1 MVFIAAENEST
12 VFLLLTEADCNDMRG
27 GRTKFV
33 DRTATGG
40 RNFSKVVLSLHKN
53 QDEIEVMIKRAG
65 HGAALQGMPSPV
77 PQPQEVKCE
86 GCEAIMLEP
95 SLLDGR
101 CIACWRELA
110 RHGRGLNHD
119 SLP

>member
-1 MVFIAAENEST
+1 MVFIAAEDGST

-33 DRTATGG
+33 DQTVTGG
-40 RNFSKVVLSLHKN
+40 RIFSRVVLSLHKSQN
-53 QDEIEVMIKRAG
+53 EIEEMIKRAG

-77 PQPQEVKCE
+77 PQSQEGKCTGCE
-86 GCEAIMLEP
+86 GIMPES

-101 CIACWRELA
+101 CIVCWRESA
-110 RHGRGLNHD
+110 RHGGRLDHG
-119 SLP
+119 SLS